1 MKTKL
6 LISALILAF
15 LSLGV
20 AKSQDIVGKWK
31 TIDDETK
38 KAKSVVEIYKGSDGL
53 YYGKIIKLFPGPGE
67 SPNPKCTECSGD
79 LFNKPVIG
87 MEIIKKMKKID
98 KNTWDDGTILDP
110 GNGNKYDCK
119 MSIEKGNLLVRGYM
133 GWSVIGRTQTWLPY
147 TE

>member
-1 MKTKL
+1 
-6 LISALILAF
+6 
-15 LSLGV
+15 LSIGL

-38 KAKSVVEIYKGSDGL
+38 KAKSVVEIYKGKDGL
-53 YYGKIIKLFPGPGE
+53 YYGKIIKLFPAPGE
-67 SPNPKCTECSGD
+67 DPNPKCTECSGD
-79 LFNKPVIG
+79 LYNKPVIG
-87 MEIIKKMKKID
+87 MEIIKKMKKVD

-119 MSIEKGNLLVRGYM
+119 MSIEKGKSFSSWIYGLECF
-133 GWSVIGRTQTWLPY
+133 GRTQTWLPY